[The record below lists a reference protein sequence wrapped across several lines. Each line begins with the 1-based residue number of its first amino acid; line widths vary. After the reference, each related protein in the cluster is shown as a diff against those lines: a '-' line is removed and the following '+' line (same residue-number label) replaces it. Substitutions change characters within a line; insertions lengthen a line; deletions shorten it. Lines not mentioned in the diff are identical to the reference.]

1 MQLNK
6 NSVSAR
12 LFRYFY
18 STEIMPQSLC
28 TFFWALVLAYTLV
41 IPLEILGLLG
51 RIPIYLIDKKGGGFL
66 PKNPFFKTVMTI
78 FTVVILYCLFVCIY
92 PIIHTFHPIEG
103 MHLGAS
109 IFLDIVILIFGI
121 FIYTQQ
127 TDNSIIP
134 AYIKAKAK
142 GICPRIDWKD

>member
-28 TFFWALVLAYTLV
+28 TFFWALVLAYTFV

-51 RIPIYLIDKKGGGFL
+51 RIPIYLIDEKSGIL

-78 FTVVILYCLFVCIY
+78 FTVVMLYGLFVCIY
-92 PIIHTFHPIEG
+92 PIIHIFHPIKG
-103 MHLGAS
+103 MQLGAG
-109 IFLDIVILIFGI
+109 IFLDIVILILGI